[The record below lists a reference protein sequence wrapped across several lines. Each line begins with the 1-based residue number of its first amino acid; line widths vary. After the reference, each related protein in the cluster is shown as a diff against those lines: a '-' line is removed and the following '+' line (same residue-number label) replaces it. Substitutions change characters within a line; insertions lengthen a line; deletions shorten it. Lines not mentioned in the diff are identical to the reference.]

1 MLPRGALD
9 ARRAIICAA
18 GTSRRHSLQA
28 CGGRTLRDRSERSLR
43 GHAAPLIASLL
54 ALLLSNSCRSTKPAL
69 PEKDLAS
76 VLEMATIPPTPG
88 RLARGKYLVE
98 GLVQCFFCHSEID
111 YKHRGT
117 QSLPGKKGGGFIF
130 PSEES
135 EVPSPYRVV
144 APNISPDPDYGAGRW
159 KDTDF
164 VRALRRGIG
173 HDGRTLYPLM
183 PYSYFRHLS
192 DDDLASIIVY
202 VRSIAPVH
210 IKRPKTELPTDIAKT
225 LQSLPPLEH
234 VPNPDDSNPLKYGE
248 YLVTVAHCDLCHT
261 PVDEKGD
268 ALEGLSF
275 AGGQLMQGPWGPTVA
290 SLNLTPDPSGL
301 SYFDEQMFIDTL
313 RNGAVKARLLSDA
326 MPWGYFRNLTDED
339 LKAILAY
346 LHTLKPVR
354 HRVDN
359 TEPPTYCK
367 VCRNKHGLGERN

>member
-1 MLPRGALD
+1 M
-9 ARRAIICAA
+9 CAA
-18 GTSRRHSLQA
+18 ETRRRHSLQA
-28 CGGRTLRDRSERSLR
+28 CGGRILRDRSESSLR
-43 GHAAPLIASLL
+43 RHRAPLIASLL

-69 PEKDLAS
+69 PDKDLAS
-76 VLEMATIPPTPG
+76 VLDMAMIPPTSG

-98 GLVQCFFCHSEID
+98 GLVQCFLCHSEID

-130 PSEES
+130 PPEES
-135 EVPSPYRVV
+135 EVPAPYRVV
-144 APNISPDPDYGAGRW
+144 APNISSDPDYGAGKW
-159 KDTDF
+159 KDADF

-202 VRSIAPVH
+202 VRSLAPVH
-210 IKRPKTELPTDIAKT
+210 IKRPKTELPTDIMET
-225 LQSLPPLEH
+225 LQPLPPLEH
-234 VPNPDDSNPLKYGE
+234 VPSPDDSNRVKYGE

-261 PVDEKGD
+261 PTDEKGN

-275 AGGQLMQGPWGPTVA
+275 AGGQLMQVPWGPAVA

-313 RNGAVKARLLSDA
+313 RNGRVKARLLSDA

-339 LKAILAY
+339 LKAMFAY